1 MTTKNTIKQVDDA
14 KFEINRIKSGRGFRY
29 LDKNGS
35 VIKGQ
40 KQLKRLKQLVIPP
53 MWTDVLISQWED
65 GHVQAT
71 GRDAKDRKQYIYHSE
86 WEKQRQQEKFDK
98 MLSFAKQLPSIR
110 EQCEAHLSLDG
121 WPKEKVLALVVS
133 VLDSTGIRIGNQ
145 RYTNENESYGL
156 TTLRRKHMSEAGDKL
171 LFEYKGKSHQQRTVS
186 IDDDELVAYIQ
197 QVAEQPGY
205 EIFRYQESANHW
217 ISIDSE
223 DVNQYIHEIA
233 GDEFY
238 SKDFRTWV
246 ATRLA
251 VEKYPDA
258 VKEKELSPRKKMT
271 NILLRAVADEIG
283 NTPAVCKDYYV
294 HPSIMQLIDSKSLP
308 VLKETKADKN
318 NVGISAAEKIVLKV
332 LKKAQ

>member
-1 MTTKNTIKQVDDA
+1 
-14 KFEINRIKSGRGFRY
+14 
-29 LDKNGS
+29 
-35 VIKGQ
+35 
-40 KQLKRLKQLVIPP
+40 
-53 MWTDVLISQWED
+53 
-65 GHVQAT
+65 
-71 GRDAKDRKQYIYHSE
+71 
-86 WEKQRQQEKFDK
+86 
-98 MLSFAKQLPSIR
+98 
-110 EQCEAHLSLDG
+110 
-121 WPKEKVLALVVS
+121 
-133 VLDSTGIRIGNQ
+133 
-145 RYTNENESYGL
+145 
-156 TTLRRKHMSEAGDKL
+156 
-171 LFEYKGKSHQQRTVS
+171 
-186 IDDDELVAYIQ
+186 VAYIQ